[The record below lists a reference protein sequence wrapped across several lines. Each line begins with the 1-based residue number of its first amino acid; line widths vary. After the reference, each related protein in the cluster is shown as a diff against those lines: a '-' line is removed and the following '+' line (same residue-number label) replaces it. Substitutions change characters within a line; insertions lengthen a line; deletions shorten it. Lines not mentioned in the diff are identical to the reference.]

1 MLPLLVAA
9 YASAALA
16 AGPATKADVIVVGA
30 GIAGLSAAAEGA
42 SAGLRVSV
50 VDMGSVFG
58 GHAVMSSGG
67 LSIAGT
73 PLQKERGFEDTPE
86 IAERDFLK
94 LGEDANE
101 EWVRLYARESKTLIY
116 DWLTSM
122 GVRFNGVSTGGTG
135 DTGNT
140 FPRFHMNPQLGY
152 GIISPIYRACLKS
165 PGVTF
170 HWNIEVTELVWE
182 DGRVRG
188 IRGRDTRTGADI
200 RMEAPAVLLATGG
213 YESNLELVR
222 KNWPSYLGQPE
233 TVLTG
238 SGLHSMGSGLGLAEH
253 VGAATRHLDHQWIYT
268 RGIPDPRHLEEGRG
282 LYFTAPAAIWVNAQG
297 ERFADEMGATKP
309 VIRRLMA
316 QKPPTYWMIFDAEG
330 AKRFSIAGPD
340 WQDEKRKRSLVLENP
355 KLVKSAQTIGELAR
369 VAGLPVSVVERTVA
383 RWNEMI
389 DKGEDTDF
397 HRNLKPFPVRRSGR
411 PLFPGLSKIAAPPFY
426 AARMYPLARKSM
438 GGLLIDLQC
447 RVLNARREPIP
458 GLYAAGE
465 VTGMG
470 GINGKAALEGTF
482 LGPSLVQGRLAARA
496 IAAAVPRNEA
506 NPEAA
511 PTAGAQE
518 SGKAVRL
525 PCETCHPMAKLVQER
540 RKGYWHFDKVHSLV
554 MERKWDCLVCHA
566 EMSPFVAG
574 RHKIDRMAQ
583 VGNCLHC
590 HLTPE

>member
-1 MLPLLVAA
+1 MFPLLVAA

-16 AGPATKADVIVVGA
+16 AGPPKADLIVVGA

-67 LSIAGT
+67 LCIVGT
-73 PLQKERGFEDTPE
+73 PLQKERGFDDTPE
-86 IAERDFLK
+86 IAEHDFLK

-101 EWVRLYARESKTLIY
+101 EWVRLYARESKVLIY

-122 GVRFNGVSTGGTG
+122 GVRFTGVSTGGAG

-152 GIISPIYRACLKS
+152 GIISPIYRACLKNS
-165 PGVTF
+165 NVSF
-170 HWNIEVTELVWE
+170 HWNIEVTELIW
-182 DGRVRG
+182 DGGRVRG
-188 IRGRDTRTGADI
+188 IHGRSTRTGAAI

-222 KNWPSYLGQPE
+222 RNWPSYLGKPE
-233 TVLTG
+233 KVLTG
-238 SGLHSMGSGLGLAEH
+238 SGLHSMGSGLGLAER
-253 VGAATRHLDHQWIYT
+253 VGAATQRLDHQWIYT

-297 ERFADEMGATKP
+297 ERFTDEMGATKP

-316 QKPPTYWMIFDAEG
+316 QKPPAYWMIFDAAG
-330 AKRFSIAGPD
+330 AKHFSIAGPD
-340 WQDEKRKRSLVLENP
+340 WQDEKRKRTLVLENP
-355 KLVKSAQTIGELAR
+355 KLVKSAQSIGDLAR
-369 VAGLPVSVVERTVA
+369 AAGLPPAAVERTVA

-397 HRNLKPFPVRRSGR
+397 HRNLKPFPMRSARRPSS
-411 PLFPGLSKIAAPPFY
+411 FPPRIAVPPFY
-426 AARMYPLARKSM
+426 AARMYPLSRKSM
-438 GGLLIDLQC
+438 GGLLVDLQC
-447 RVLNARREPIP
+447 RVLNGRQEPIP

-482 LGPSLVQGRLAARA
+482 LGPSLAQGRLAARA
-496 IAAAVPRNEA
+496 IAAAVPHGEP
-506 NPEAA
+506 NPAPA
-511 PTAGAQE
+511 PTAAKP
-518 SGKAVRL
+518 GKSVNL
-525 PCETCHPMAKLVQER
+525 PCESCHPTAKLIGEHR
-540 RKGYWHFDKVHSLV
+540 RGYWHFDKVHSLV